1 MGLNRGTIRR
11 GKKKVISKNN
21 DVKQILDNMDLYDFQ
36 KKAVMDTIESLPVR
50 EVKYDIKE
58 EVVEESLIQS
68 TSLLS
73 DDIEEVIEETVKTPP
88 EPIDEVIEVSDE
100 EVVVEIE
107 VLNTEKNIN
116 NTVYSE
122 EVIKDIV
129 KEDKSKELEEMLKE
143 EENKSD
149 EEKKVICLDT
159 LDVYENAKDAESK
172 TPAKASAITRNCNG
186 NSKRAGGL
194 RWMYYKNY
202 LLQENK

>member
-1 MGLNRGTIRR
+1 MGLNRRTIRR
-11 GKKKVISKNN
+11 GKKKVISKDNS
-21 DVKQILDNMDLYDFQ
+21 VKQVLDNMDLYDFQ

-73 DDIEEVIEETVKTPP
+73 DDIEEVIEETVKTLP
-88 EPIDEVIEVSDE
+88 EQTDEVIEVSDE
-100 EVVVEIE
+100 VVVE
-107 VLNTEKNIN
+107 
-116 NTVYSE
+116 
-122 EVIKDIV
+122 DIV
-129 KEDKSKELEEMLKE
+129 EENKSKELEEVLKE

-194 RWMYYKNY
+194 RWMYYKDY

>member
-1 MGLNRGTIRR
+1 MGLNRRTIRK
-11 GKKKVISKNN
+11 GKKKVIKKDN

-36 KKAVMDTIESLPVR
+36 KEVVMDIIESPPVR
-50 EVKYDIKE
+50 EVEDDIKE

-73 DDIEEVIEETVKTPP
+73 DDIEEVIEETVKTLP
-88 EPIDEVIEVSDE
+88 EPINEVVEVSDVE
-100 EVVVEIE
+100 MVVE
-107 VLNTEKNIN
+107 
-116 NTVYSE
+116 
-122 EVIKDIV
+122 
-129 KEDKSKELEEMLKE
+129 EDKSKELEEILKE

-194 RWMYYKNY
+194 RWMYYKDY

>member
-88 EPIDEVIEVSDE
+88 EPINEVVEVSDV
-100 EVVVEIE
+100 EVVVE
-107 VLNTEKNIN
+107 
-116 NTVYSE
+116 
-122 EVIKDIV
+122 
-129 KEDKSKELEEMLKE
+129 EDKSKELEEVLKE

-194 RWMYYKNY
+194 RWMYYKDY

>member
-1 MGLNRGTIRR
+1 MGLNRRTIRK
-11 GKKKVISKNN
+11 GKKKVISKDNN
-21 DVKQILDNMDLYDFQ
+21 VKQVLDNMDLYDFQ

-100 EVVVEIE
+100 EVIVE
-107 VLNTEKNIN
+107 
-116 NTVYSE
+116 
-122 EVIKDIV
+122 
-129 KEDKSKELEEMLKE
+129 EDKSKELEEILKK

-194 RWMYYKNY
+194 RWMYYKDY

>member
-1 MGLNRGTIRR
+1 MGLNRRTIRK
-11 GKKKVISKNN
+11 GKKKVIKKDN

-36 KKAVMDTIESLPVR
+36 KEVVMDIIESPPVR
-50 EVKYDIKE
+50 EVEDDIKE

-100 EVVVEIE
+100 EVVVE
-107 VLNTEKNIN
+107 
-116 NTVYSE
+116 
-122 EVIKDIV
+122 
-129 KEDKSKELEEMLKE
+129 EDKSKELEEILKE

-186 NSKRAGGL
+186 NCKKAGKM
-194 RWMYYKNY
+194 RWMYYKDY

>member
-1 MGLNRGTIRR
+1 MGLNRRTIRK
-11 GKKKVISKNN
+11 GKKKVISKDNN
-21 DVKQILDNMDLYDFQ
+21 VKQVLDNMDLYDFQ

-50 EVKYDIKE
+50 EVEDDIKE

-100 EVVVEIE
+100 EVVVE
-107 VLNTEKNIN
+107 
-116 NTVYSE
+116 
-122 EVIKDIV
+122 DIV
-129 KEDKSKELEEMLKE
+129 EEDKSKELEEVLKE

-194 RWMYYKNY
+194 RWMYYKDY

>member
-1 MGLNRGTIRR
+1 MGLNRRTIRR
-11 GKKKVISKNN
+11 GKKKVIKKDN
-21 DVKQILDNMDLYDFQ
+21 DIKQILDNMDLYDFQ
-36 KKAVMDTIESLPVR
+36 KEAVMDTIESLPVR
-50 EVKYDIKE
+50 EVKYDVKE

-88 EPIDEVIEVSDE
+88 EPINEVVEVSDE
-100 EVVVEIE
+100 VVVE
-107 VLNTEKNIN
+107 
-116 NTVYSE
+116 
-122 EVIKDIV
+122 DIV
-129 KEDKSKELEEMLKE
+129 EENKSKELEEILKE

-194 RWMYYKNY
+194 RWMYYKDY

>member
-1 MGLNRGTIRR
+1 MGLNRRTIRK
-11 GKKKVISKNN
+11 GKKKVIKKDN

-36 KKAVMDTIESLPVR
+36 KEVVMDIIESPPVR
-50 EVKYDIKE
+50 EVEDDIKE

-88 EPIDEVIEVSDE
+88 EPIDEVIEVSGE
-100 EVVVEIE
+100 EVVVE
-107 VLNTEKNIN
+107 
-116 NTVYSE
+116 
-122 EVIKDIV
+122 DIV
-129 KEDKSKELEEMLKE
+129 EEDKSKELEKILKE

-159 LDVYENAKDAESK
+159 LDVYENAKDAENK

-194 RWMYYKNY
+194 RWMYYKDY

>member
-1 MGLNRGTIRR
+1 MGLNRGTIRK

-36 KKAVMDTIESLPVR
+36 KEAVMDTIESLPVR

-100 EVVVEIE
+100 EVVVE
-107 VLNTEKNIN
+107 
-116 NTVYSE
+116 
-122 EVIKDIV
+122 
-129 KEDKSKELEEMLKE
+129 EDKSKELEEILKE
-143 EENKSD
+143 EEDKSD

>member
-1 MGLNRGTIRR
+1 MGLNRGTIRK
-11 GKKKVISKNN
+11 GKKKVIKKDN

-36 KKAVMDTIESLPVR
+36 KNTVIDIIESPPIK
-50 EVKYDIKE
+50 EVEDDIKE
-58 EVVEESLIQS
+58 EIVEESLIQS

-88 EPIDEVIEVSDE
+88 ELIDEVIEVSDV
-100 EVVVEIE
+100 EVVVE
-107 VLNTEKNIN
+107 
-116 NTVYSE
+116 
-122 EVIKDIV
+122 
-129 KEDKSKELEEMLKE
+129 EDKSKELEEILKE

-194 RWMYYKNY
+194 RWMYYKDY

>member
-1 MGLNRGTIRR
+1 MGLNRRTIRR
-11 GKKKVISKNN
+11 GKKKVISKDNS
-21 DVKQILDNMDLYDFQ
+21 VKQVLDNMDLYDFQ
-36 KKAVMDTIESLPVR
+36 KKAVMDTIENPPVR
-50 EVKYDIKE
+50 EVEDDVKE

-100 EVVVEIE
+100 EVVVE
-107 VLNTEKNIN
+107 
-116 NTVYSE
+116 
-122 EVIKDIV
+122 
-129 KEDKSKELEEMLKE
+129 EDKSKELEEILKK

-194 RWMYYKNY
+194 RWMYYKDY

>member
-1 MGLNRGTIRR
+1 MGLNRRTIRK

-36 KKAVMDTIESLPVR
+36 KKVVMDIIEKPPIKDV
-50 EVKYDIKE
+50 EDDIKE
-58 EVVEESLIQS
+58 VTEESLIQS

-73 DDIEEVIEETVKTPP
+73 DDIEEVIEETVKTLP
-88 EPIDEVIEVSDE
+88 EQTDEVIEVSD
-100 EVVVEIE
+100 IE
-107 VLNTEKNIN
+107 VLVE
-116 NTVYSE
+116 
-122 EVIKDIV
+122 
-129 KEDKSKELEEMLKE
+129 EDKSKELEEILKE
-143 EENKSD
+143 EEDKSD

-194 RWMYYKNY
+194 RWMYYKDY

>member
-11 GKKKVISKNN
+11 GKKKSNNKSKEKET
-21 DVKQILDNMDLYDFQ
+21 KQILDKLDLYDFQ
-36 KKAVMDTIESLPVR
+36 KKAVMDTIESPPVR
-50 EVKYDIKE
+50 EVEDDIKE

-88 EPIDEVIEVSDE
+88 EQTDEVVEVSDE
-100 EVVVEIE
+100 VVVE
-107 VLNTEKNIN
+107 
-116 NTVYSE
+116 
-122 EVIKDIV
+122 DIV
-129 KEDKSKELEEMLKE
+129 EENKSKELEEVLKE

-186 NSKRAGGL
+186 NSKRAGRL
-194 RWMYYKNY
+194 RWMYYKDY

>member
-1 MGLNRGTIRR
+1 MGLNRRTIRK
-11 GKKKVISKNN
+11 GKKKVIKKDN

-36 KKAVMDTIESLPVR
+36 KEVVMDIIESPPVR
-50 EVKYDIKE
+50 EVEDDIKE

-100 EVVVEIE
+100 KVVVE
-107 VLNTEKNIN
+107 
-116 NTVYSE
+116 
-122 EVIKDIV
+122 DIV
-129 KEDKSKELEEMLKE
+129 EEDKSKELEEILKE

-194 RWMYYKNY
+194 RWMYYKDY

>member
-1 MGLNRGTIRR
+1 MGLNRRTIRK
-11 GKKKVISKNN
+11 GKKKVIKKDN
-21 DVKQILDNMDLYDFQ
+21 DVKQVLDNMDLYDFQ
-36 KKAVMDTIESLPVR
+36 KKAVMDTIESPPVR
-50 EVKYDIKE
+50 EVEDDIKE

-88 EPIDEVIEVSDE
+88 EPIDEVIEVSDV
-100 EVVVEIE
+100 EVVVE
-107 VLNTEKNIN
+107 
-116 NTVYSE
+116 
-122 EVIKDIV
+122 
-129 KEDKSKELEEMLKE
+129 EDKSKELEEILKE

-194 RWMYYKNY
+194 RWMYYKDY

>member
-36 KKAVMDTIESLPVR
+36 KEVVMDIIESPPVR
-50 EVKYDIKE
+50 EVEDDIKE

-88 EPIDEVIEVSDE
+88 EPINEVVEVSDV
-100 EVVVEIE
+100 EVVVE
-107 VLNTEKNIN
+107 
-116 NTVYSE
+116 
-122 EVIKDIV
+122 
-129 KEDKSKELEEMLKE
+129 EDKSKELEKILKE

-172 TPAKASAITRNCNG
+172 TPAKAGAITRNCNG

-194 RWMYYKNY
+194 RWMYYKDY

>member
-11 GKKKVISKNN
+11 GKKKVISKDNS
-21 DVKQILDNMDLYDFQ
+21 VKQVLDNMDLYDFQ

-100 EVVVEIE
+100 VVVE
-107 VLNTEKNIN
+107 
-116 NTVYSE
+116 
-122 EVIKDIV
+122 DIV
-129 KEDKSKELEEMLKE
+129 EENKSKELEEVLKE

-194 RWMYYKNY
+194 RWMYYKDY

>member
-88 EPIDEVIEVSDE
+88 EPINEVIEVSDE
-100 EVVVEIE
+100 VVVE
-107 VLNTEKNIN
+107 
-116 NTVYSE
+116 
-122 EVIKDIV
+122 DIV
-129 KEDKSKELEEMLKE
+129 EENKSKELEEVLKE

-194 RWMYYKNY
+194 RWMYYKDY

>member
-1 MGLNRGTIRR
+1 MGLNRRTIRK
-11 GKKKVISKNN
+11 GKKKNISKNN

-100 EVVVEIE
+100 EVVVE
-107 VLNTEKNIN
+107 
-116 NTVYSE
+116 
-122 EVIKDIV
+122 
-129 KEDKSKELEEMLKE
+129 EDKSKELEEILKE
-143 EENKSD
+143 EEDKSD

-194 RWMYYKNY
+194 RWMYYKDY

>member
-1 MGLNRGTIRR
+1 MGLNRRTIRR
-11 GKKKVISKNN
+11 GKKKVISKDNS
-21 DVKQILDNMDLYDFQ
+21 VKQVLDNMDLYDFQ
-36 KKAVMDTIESLPVR
+36 KKAVMDTIESPSVR
-50 EVKYDIKE
+50 EVEDDIKE

-88 EPIDEVIEVSDE
+88 EPINEVVEVSDV
-100 EVVVEIE
+100 EVVVE
-107 VLNTEKNIN
+107 
-116 NTVYSE
+116 
-122 EVIKDIV
+122 
-129 KEDKSKELEEMLKE
+129 EDKSKELEEILKE
-143 EENKSD
+143 EEDKSD

-194 RWMYYKNY
+194 RWMYYKDY

>member
-1 MGLNRGTIRR
+1 MGLNRRTIRR
-11 GKKKVISKNN
+11 GKKKVISKDNS
-21 DVKQILDNMDLYDFQ
+21 VKQVLDNMDLYDFQ
-36 KKAVMDTIESLPVR
+36 KKAVMDTIESPAIR
-50 EVKYDIKE
+50 EVEDD
-58 EVVEESLIQS
+58 VEESLIQS

-73 DDIEEVIEETVKTPP
+73 DDIEEVIEETVKIPP
-88 EPIDEVIEVSDE
+88 EQTDEVIEVSDV
-100 EVVVEIE
+100 EVVVE
-107 VLNTEKNIN
+107 
-116 NTVYSE
+116 
-122 EVIKDIV
+122 
-129 KEDKSKELEEMLKE
+129 EDKSKELEEILKE

-194 RWMYYKNY
+194 RWMYYKDY

>member
-1 MGLNRGTIRR
+1 MGLNRRTIRR
-11 GKKKVISKNN
+11 GKKKVISKDNS
-21 DVKQILDNMDLYDFQ
+21 VKQVLDNMDLYDFQ
-36 KKAVMDTIESLPVR
+36 KKAVMDTIENPPVR
-50 EVKYDIKE
+50 EVEDDVEE

-100 EVVVEIE
+100 EVVVE
-107 VLNTEKNIN
+107 
-116 NTVYSE
+116 
-122 EVIKDIV
+122 
-129 KEDKSKELEEMLKE
+129 EDKSKELEEILKE

-194 RWMYYKNY
+194 RWMYYKDY

>member
-100 EVVVEIE
+100 VVVE
-107 VLNTEKNIN
+107 
-116 NTVYSE
+116 
-122 EVIKDIV
+122 DIV
-129 KEDKSKELEEMLKE
+129 EEDKSKELEEVLKE

-194 RWMYYKNY
+194 RWMYYKDY

>member
-1 MGLNRGTIRR
+1 MGLNRRTIRK
-11 GKKKVISKNN
+11 GKKKVISKDNS
-21 DVKQILDNMDLYDFQ
+21 VKQVLDNMDLYDFQ

-100 EVVVEIE
+100 EVVVEE
-107 VLNTEKNIN
+107 N
-116 NTVYSE
+116 
-122 EVIKDIV
+122 
-129 KEDKSKELEEMLKE
+129 KSKELEEVLKE

-194 RWMYYKNY
+194 RWMYYKDY

>member
-11 GKKKVISKNN
+11 GKKKVIKKDN
-21 DVKQILDNMDLYDFQ
+21 DIKQILDNMDLYDFQ
-36 KKAVMDTIESLPVR
+36 KKAVMDTIESPPVR
-50 EVKYDIKE
+50 EVENDIKE

-100 EVVVEIE
+100 EVVVE
-107 VLNTEKNIN
+107 
-116 NTVYSE
+116 
-122 EVIKDIV
+122 DIV
-129 KEDKSKELEEMLKE
+129 EDKSKELEKILKE

-149 EEKKVICLDT
+149 EDKKVICLDT

-172 TPAKASAITRNCNG
+172 TPAKASAVTRNCNG

-194 RWMYYKNY
+194 RWMYYKDY

>member
-1 MGLNRGTIRR
+1 MGLNRRTIRR
-11 GKKKVISKNN
+11 GKKKVISKDNS
-21 DVKQILDNMDLYDFQ
+21 VKQVLDNMDLYDFQ
-36 KKAVMDTIESLPVR
+36 KKTVMDTIESLPVR

-88 EPIDEVIEVSDE
+88 EPIDEVIEVSDV
-100 EVVVEIE
+100 EVVVE
-107 VLNTEKNIN
+107 
-116 NTVYSE
+116 
-122 EVIKDIV
+122 
-129 KEDKSKELEEMLKE
+129 EDKLKELEEILKE

-194 RWMYYKNY
+194 RWMYYKDY

>member
-1 MGLNRGTIRR
+1 MGLNRRTIRR
-11 GKKKVISKNN
+11 GKKKVISKDNS
-21 DVKQILDNMDLYDFQ
+21 VKQVLDNMDLYDFQ
-36 KKAVMDTIESLPVR
+36 KEVVMDIIESPPVR
-50 EVKYDIKE
+50 EVEDDIKE

-100 EVVVEIE
+100 EVVVE
-107 VLNTEKNIN
+107 
-116 NTVYSE
+116 
-122 EVIKDIV
+122 
-129 KEDKSKELEEMLKE
+129 EDKSKELEEILKE

-194 RWMYYKNY
+194 RWMYYKDY

>member
-1 MGLNRGTIRR
+1 MGLNRRTIRR
-11 GKKKVISKNN
+11 GKKKVISKDNS
-21 DVKQILDNMDLYDFQ
+21 VKQVLDNMDLYDFQ
-36 KKAVMDTIESLPVR
+36 KKAVMDTIENPPVR
-50 EVKYDIKE
+50 KVEDDVKE

-88 EPIDEVIEVSDE
+88 EPINEVVEVSDA
-100 EVVVEIE
+100 EVVVE
-107 VLNTEKNIN
+107 
-116 NTVYSE
+116 
-122 EVIKDIV
+122 
-129 KEDKSKELEEMLKE
+129 EDKSKELEKILKE

-172 TPAKASAITRNCNG
+172 TSAKASAITRNCNG

-194 RWMYYKNY
+194 RWMYYKDY

>member
-1 MGLNRGTIRR
+1 MGLNRRTIRK
-11 GKKKVISKNN
+11 GKKKVIKKDN

-36 KKAVMDTIESLPVR
+36 KEVVINIIESPPVR
-50 EVKYDIKE
+50 EVEDDIKE

-88 EPIDEVIEVSDE
+88 EPINEVVEVSDV
-100 EVVVEIE
+100 EVVVE
-107 VLNTEKNIN
+107 
-116 NTVYSE
+116 
-122 EVIKDIV
+122 
-129 KEDKSKELEEMLKE
+129 EDKSKELEEILKE

-194 RWMYYKNY
+194 RWMYYKDY

>member
-73 DDIEEVIEETVKTPP
+73 DDIEEVIEETVKTLP
-88 EPIDEVIEVSDE
+88 EQTDEVIEVSDI
-100 EVVVEIE
+100 EVVVE
-107 VLNTEKNIN
+107 
-116 NTVYSE
+116 
-122 EVIKDIV
+122 
-129 KEDKSKELEEMLKE
+129 EDKSKELEEILKE

-194 RWMYYKNY
+194 RWMYYKDY

>member
-1 MGLNRGTIRR
+1 MGLNRRTIRK
-11 GKKKVISKNN
+11 GKKKVISKDNN
-21 DVKQILDNMDLYDFQ
+21 VKQVLDNMDLYDFQ

-73 DDIEEVIEETVKTPP
+73 DNIEEVIEETVKTPP
-88 EPIDEVIEVSDE
+88 EPIDEVVEVSDE
-100 EVVVEIE
+100 EVVVE
-107 VLNTEKNIN
+107 
-116 NTVYSE
+116 
-122 EVIKDIV
+122 DIAE
-129 KEDKSKELEEMLKE
+129 EDKSKELEELLKE

-172 TPAKASAITRNCNG
+172 TPAKASAITRNCKG

-194 RWMYYKNY
+194 RWMYYKDY

>member
-1 MGLNRGTIRR
+1 MGLNRRTIRK

-36 KKAVMDTIESLPVR
+36 KKAVMDTIESPPVR
-50 EVKYDIKE
+50 EVEDDIKE

-88 EPIDEVIEVSDE
+88 EPINEVVEVSDE
-100 EVVVEIE
+100 EVVVE
-107 VLNTEKNIN
+107 
-116 NTVYSE
+116 
-122 EVIKDIV
+122 DIV
-129 KEDKSKELEEMLKE
+129 EEDKSKELEETLKE

-194 RWMYYKNY
+194 RWMYYKDY